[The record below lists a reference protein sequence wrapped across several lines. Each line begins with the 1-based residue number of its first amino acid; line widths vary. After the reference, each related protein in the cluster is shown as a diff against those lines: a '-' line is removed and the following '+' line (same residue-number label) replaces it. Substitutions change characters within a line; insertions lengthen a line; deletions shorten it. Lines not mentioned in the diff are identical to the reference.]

1 MEAGTRHTGTAE
13 EAGTQHTGT
22 EEAGRERP
30 RDQAHGTQRLMKPA
44 QRDGTGTAD
53 RILAGRATGTP
64 PLCITCTLRSVP
76 VVAVVRKIDITRIS

>member
-30 RDQAHGTQRLMKPA
+30 RDQAHGTQRLTKPA

-64 PLCITCTLRSVP
+64 PVYNVQCTLRSVP
-76 VVAVVRKIDITRIS
+76 VVAVVRRIS